1 MDFQPGAFIAH
12 YEIIRSLGEGGMG
25 RVYLAR
31 DTRLGR
37 LVAIKVLTF
46 GSDGLVNAQF
56 LSEARATARCRHENI
71 VIIYEADEIDS
82 MPYMV
87 LEYVE
92 GRTLRAFMGENGIV
106 TDATPFKSDISDL
119 APRKLARIA
128 PAMCIELM
136 LPVAR
141 ALASA
146 HALGIVH
153 RDLKP
158 ENILVAADGSVKV
171 VDFGIA
177 AWLDEEERRRA
188 GADELGEATGTL
200 PYMAPESLLNDAPD
214 HRVDIWAFGIILFE
228 LALGHHPLAPFTMH
242 RLPEVMDTDTPM
254 PSARSLAPELGPLS
268 ALMSRCLDKRKGSR
282 LGTAAELVTELA
294 AWRANLTVSQLHDS
308 GNPFAGLMAFQE
320 ADSGKFFGRDRDIAG
335 LISRLR
341 LQPLMAVGGPS
352 GAGKSSFVRAGIIPA
367 FKRLGNQREATIL
380 RPGKRPLLSMASALI
395 ELAQDTLDDLR
406 ASSFNVTAGP
416 EALAS
421 SLRARPGLLGAIL
434 RASCRA
440 RGAQA
445 GTMLFVDQFE
455 EIFTLCAD
463 PTERAAFLSCIEGA
477 ADDATS
483 PLRVI
488 LAMRSDF
495 LDRLA
500 DARKLSS
507 DVAKGLFLL
516 PPLGKDGLLEAL
528 TKPVEMLGYR
538 YETPELVEKMLSA
551 LERTNA
557 PLPLLQ
563 FMAAKLWEARDT
575 DRKLLTSASYDKLG
589 GVEGTLASHADTVV
603 SSMSARDK
611 ELARQFFE
619 RLVTPERTRAIASE
633 SDLREL
639 AKDAAEADRVLARL
653 VEARLLMAEKD
664 ESNGGV
670 SVEIVHESL
679 IARWPMLS
687 RWLDE
692 NKDEADFLA
701 RLRIAAR
708 QWRESGKPRGLL
720 WREETLVEA
729 RRFRARSRTELSKTE
744 QEFLDA
750 VFSLGE
756 LVARRKRLLVL
767 TIVGV
772 SFILAAAMGTL
783 AWKERQ
789 ANQEATE
796 QAARTREFAEKTR
809 LEASHARDA
818 ARVASARDNEGDPTF
833 ALSLLREIEEPQ
845 DSPAFPFFLS
855 RVSRKIIA
863 ETVLPDHGGQVWT
876 AELSADGQHAL
887 TAAGNDVYVWDLRH
901 PSKPRVLRGHTG
913 AVWRATY
920 SPDGRQILS
929 ASWDQTARIWP
940 VDGGDPIV
948 LKHKARVSWA
958 AWSPDGRRVVT
969 AGWDPAAYVF
979 SADGQGP
986 PKILQGHTERL
997 RRASFSPDG
1006 TRVTTAS
1013 FDGTA
1018 RIFTLDDSAPPI
1030 VLSGHEKAV
1039 VDAVFSP
1046 DGRRIATI
1054 SADTKARIFPVE
1066 GSDKPLVFKGHER
1079 KINSVAWSP
1088 DGKRI
1093 VTASEDSSAR
1103 VWDADDPNRKPIPLG
1118 HARDVRMATFSPNAK
1133 FVLTTSTDNTAHI
1146 WKVGAL
1152 GTVTEFTGH
1161 HLGVEFASF
1170 SADGSRFITAS
1181 GDGSARIWLT
1191 EPNSAERLF
1200 RWSSSTF
1207 PDVDLTSD
1215 NQRMLITWPGSKDLQ
1230 LWRVDGIDEPLTFTT
1245 NEEIVQSSVSHDDT
1259 LVVSAHLQGTVHLW
1273 GIGEAK
1279 SIKEW
1284 PGHGASARFATFSP
1298 DDSRVAVAYDD
1309 GALRLF
1315 PTKGSDDPIVLQ
1327 KKGNRITELEYTAD
1341 GNHLVTLSQ
1350 DEPFLRIWT
1359 LSLGTNVVL
1368 QGHSS
1373 DVEAFILPSDGKR
1386 VLTVSADN
1394 TARITKIDG
1403 TGEPVVLRGHTHKV
1417 VDGDFSPDGQRVVTA
1432 SADGTIR
1439 LWNANGTGEA
1449 TILRLSQDPPRHIR
1463 WSPDG
1468 KRIVAG
1474 SERTIYVWLAN
1485 GTSVPIVLDGAS
1497 NRIHQ
1502 LHWAPDSSFL
1512 VASIA
1517 DGSIHI
1523 WHHLEP
1529 AATLNDLVNQS
1540 WQTSRFCLTIAQR
1553 QDILGLTEEGAKQGF
1568 ELCSKRAFGD
1578 DNRAIAKQR

>member
-12 YEIIRSLGEGGMG
+12 YEIIRPLGEGGMG
-25 RVYLAR
+25 QVYLAR

-37 LVAIKVLTF
+37 LVAIKILTF
-46 GSDGLVNAQF
+46 GADGLVNTQF

-82 MPYMV
+82 IPYMV

-92 GRTLRAFMGENGIV
+92 GRTLRALMGEHGIA
-106 TDATPFKSDISDL
+106 TDAAPFKSEIAESQPRRLERIS
-119 APRKLARIA
+119 

-177 AWLDEEERRRA
+177 AWLDDEERRRE
-188 GADELGEATGTL
+188 GTDEWGETTGTL
-200 PYMAPESLLNDAPD
+200 PYMAPESLLYDAPD

-242 RLPEVMDTDTPM
+242 RLPEIMDIDTPL
-254 PSARSLAPELGPLS
+254 PSARTLAPELGPLG
-268 ALMSRCLDKRKGSR
+268 ALIDKCLDKRKDAR
-282 LGTAAELVTELA
+282 LGAASEIVTELSA
-294 AWRANLTVSQLHDS
+294 LRTGMELPLLLDS

-320 ADSGKFFGRDRDIAG
+320 ADSGKFFGRDRDISS

-341 LQPLMAVGGPS
+341 LQPLIAVGGPS

-367 FKRLGNQREATIL
+367 YKRLGNQREAIIL
-380 RPGKRPLLSMASALI
+380 RPGKRPLLSMASVLV
-395 ELAQDTLDDLR
+395 ELAEETLDDLH
-406 ASSFNVTAGP
+406 ASSLDVTAGP

-445 GTMLFVDQFE
+445 GTLLFIDQFE

-463 PTERAAFLSCIEGA
+463 PTERAAFLSCLEGA

-528 TKPVEMLGYR
+528 MKPVEMLGFR
-538 YETPELVEKMLSA
+538 YENEALVERMLSA

-563 FMAAKLWEARDT
+563 FMASKLWEARDT
-575 DRKLLTSASYDKLG
+575 DRKLLTASSYDKLG

-603 SSMSARDK
+603 SSMSAQDK
-611 ELARQFFE
+611 ELVRRFFE

-633 SDLREL
+633 ADLREL
-639 AKDAAEADRVLARL
+639 AKDPAEADRVLARL

-720 WREETLVEA
+720 WREEALVEA
-729 RRFRARSRTELSKTE
+729 RRFRERSRTELSKTE

-756 LVARRKRLLVL
+756 LVAQRKRLLVL

-772 SFILAAAMGTL
+772 SFIVAIAMGTL

-796 QAARTREFAEKTR
+796 QAARTREYAERTR

-818 ARVASARDNEGDPTF
+818 ARMASARDHESDPTF
-833 ALSLLREIEEPQ
+833 AISLLREIEEPQ
-845 DSPAFPFFLS
+845 DSPAFPMFLS

-876 AELSADGQHAL
+876 AELSTDGRHAL
-887 TAAGNDVYVWDLRH
+887 TSAGNDVYVWDLQH
-901 PSKPRVLRGHTG
+901 PSEPRVLRGHTG

-920 SPDGRQILS
+920 SPDGRKILS

-940 VDGGDPIV
+940 VEGGEPLV
-948 LKHKARVSWA
+948 LQHKARVSWA

-979 SADGQGP
+979 SADGP
-986 PKILQGHTERL
+986 SEPMVFRGHTDRL

-1006 TRVTTAS
+1006 KQIATAS
-1013 FDGTA
+1013 FDGTS
-1018 RIFTLDDSAPPI
+1018 RIFTLDGSAPPI
-1030 VLSGHEKAV
+1030 VLEGHEKAV

-1046 DGRRIATI
+1046 DGRRIATV
-1054 SADTKARIFPVE
+1054 SADTIARIFPVT
-1066 GSDKPLVFKGHER
+1066 GSDKPLLFKGHVS
-1079 KINSVAWSP
+1079 KVNGVAWSP
-1088 DGKRI
+1088 NGQRI
-1093 VTASEDSSAR
+1093 VTSSEDGICR
-1103 VWDADDPNRKPIPLG
+1103 VWFADEPERKPILLG
-1118 HARDVRMATFSPNAK
+1118 HPRDARMATFSPDGR

-1152 GTVTEFTGH
+1152 DTVTEFVGH
-1161 HLGVEFASF
+1161 TLGVEYASF
-1170 SADGSRFITAS
+1170 SADSKRFITAS

-1191 EPNSAERLF
+1191 EPIVAPRIF
-1200 RWSSSTF
+1200 QWSTGNF
-1207 PDVDLTSD
+1207 PDTDLASD
-1215 NQRMLITWPGSKDLQ
+1215 SQRLLTTWPGTTKME
-1230 LWRVDGIDEPLTFTT
+1230 LWNFDGIEAPKVFQAS
-1245 NEEIVQSSVSHDDT
+1245 EELIQSALSHDNRYA
-1259 LVVSAHLQGTVHLW
+1259 VSMHMGGTVHLW
-1273 GIGEAK
+1273 RVDTAEKVKTWKGIG
-1279 SIKEW
+1279 
-1284 PGHGASARFATFSP
+1284 PVARFAVFSP
-1298 DDSRVAVAYDD
+1298 DDSQVAVAFDD
-1309 GALRLF
+1309 GLLRVF
-1315 PTKGSDDPIVLQ
+1315 TTQGANEPIDLQ
-1327 KKGNRITELEYTAD
+1327 KTGNRIIELEYT
-1341 GNHLVTLSQ
+1341 GNGQHLVTLSR
-1350 DEPFLRIWT
+1350 DEPFLRLWEIQK
-1359 LSLGTNVVL
+1359 GTNSVL
-1368 QGHSS
+1368 QGHTN

-1394 TARITKIDG
+1394 TARITSVNG
-1403 TGEPVVLRGHTHKV
+1403 SGEAIVLRGHKHKV
-1417 VDGDFSPDGQRVVTA
+1417 VDGDFSPDGRRVVTA
-1432 SADGTIR
+1432 SADGTLRI
-1439 LWNANGTGEA
+1439 WNTDGSGEP
-1449 TILRLSQDPPRHIR
+1449 TTLRLSQDPPRHVR

-1468 KRIVAG
+1468 NRIAAA
-1474 SERTIYVWLAN
+1474 SERSIHVWNAN
-1485 GTSVPIVLDGAS
+1485 GAGVPILLEGPT

-1502 LHWAPDSSFL
+1502 LHWSPDGMYL
-1512 VASIA
+1512 VTTASDA
-1517 DGSIHI
+1517 TIHV
-1523 WHHLEP
+1523 WRDLHP
-1529 AATLNDLVNQS
+1529 AATLNELLNQS
-1540 WQTSRFCLTIAQR
+1540 WQASHFCLSVGQR
-1553 QDILGLTEEGAKQGF
+1553 RDILGVTAANAQQGF
-1568 ELCSKRAFGD
+1568 DGCLKRVSEIG
-1578 DNRAIAKQR
+1578 NR